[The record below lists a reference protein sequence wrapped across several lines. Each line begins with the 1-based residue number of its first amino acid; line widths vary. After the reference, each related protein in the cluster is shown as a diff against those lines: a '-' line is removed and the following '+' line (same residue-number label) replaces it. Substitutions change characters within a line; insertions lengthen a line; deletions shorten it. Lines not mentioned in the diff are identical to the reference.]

1 MAFINEPILLLS
13 FFISFVTTLLL
24 LPYWI
29 KRAKIA
35 GLVGV
40 DLHKLNK
47 PKLAEMGGIIVVF
60 GFLIGVLFYI
70 GIRTFYFDNSDYILK
85 ILSILT
91 TILIITVIGL
101 IDDILGWKIGLR
113 QWQKPLLCLIAAL
126 PIMVVNAGQS
136 RLVFP
141 LFGAIDFNL
150 FYAILLVPV
159 AISGAS
165 NGFNMLAGYNGLEA
179 GLGII
184 ILTTLAYV
192 SWIANASWV
201 SVIALCMVFSLIA
214 FLIYNKYPAKI
225 FPGNTLTYSVGALIA
240 CVAIFASIER
250 AALILF
256 IPYFLELILK
266 LRGRFKKESFAKI
279 GKEGLLVQPYAK
291 FYGLEHVSIYILDKI
306 KRNSATE
313 KNVVYLLWCIQLIFA
328 VIVLVIL

>member
-1 MAFINEPILLLS
+1 MAFINEPILLLT
-13 FFISFVTTLLL
+13 FFISFITTFLL

-47 PKLAEMGGIIVVF
+47 PKLAEMGGIVVVF

-70 GIRTFYFDNSDYILK
+70 GIRTFYFNNSDYILK

-91 TILIITVIGL
+91 TILIITIIGL

-113 QWQKPLLCLIAAL
+113 QWQKPLLALLAAL

-141 LFGAIDFNL
+141 IFGVIDVNV
-150 FYAILLVPV
+150 FYALLVVPV

-179 GLGII
+179 GMGIL
-184 ILTTLAYV
+184 ILTALAYISWV
-192 SWIANASWV
+192 ADASWISI
-201 SVIALCMVFSLIA
+201 IALCM
-214 FLIYNKYPAKI
+214 
-225 FPGNTLTYSVGALIA
+225 
-240 CVAIFASIER
+240 
-250 AALILF
+250 
-256 IPYFLELILK
+256 
-266 LRGRFKKESFAKI
+266 
-279 GKEGLLVQPYAK
+279 
-291 FYGLEHVSIYILDKI
+291 
-306 KRNSATE
+306 
-313 KNVVYLLWCIQLIFA
+313 
-328 VIVLVIL
+328 